1 MTRFNRT
8 LIWMAAFL
16 ALVAA
21 LGSLVGVRLLE
32 IFQANPFFNGVIL
45 IVLAAGIVVNVR
57 QVVLLSGEAQWID
70 SFRRSNPERGAHAR
84 QSRTRQGGP
93 VGAVDAH
100 HPRQRAIAS

>member
-45 IVLAAGIVVNVR
+45 IVLAAGIVVLAAVAAEQCMGLA
-57 QVVLLSGEAQWID
+57 QV
-70 SFRRSNPERGAHAR
+70 
-84 QSRTRQGGP
+84 GGF
-93 VGAVDAH
+93 VEGAVEGCLEPGGLCLAH
-100 HPRQRAIAS
+100 QRLHGVYGDPVVF